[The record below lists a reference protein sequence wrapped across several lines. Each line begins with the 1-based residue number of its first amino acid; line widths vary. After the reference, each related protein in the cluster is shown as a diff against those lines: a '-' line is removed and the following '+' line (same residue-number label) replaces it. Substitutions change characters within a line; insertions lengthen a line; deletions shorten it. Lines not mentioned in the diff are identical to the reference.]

1 MSVCERWSERGGV
14 GGGRP
19 QSTGGSSPF
28 RFPPARS
35 EQQPTEVEKRGAR
48 ARAASPEPAAAGPEP
63 TALDPGGKGATASRA
78 EVVGDGATTP
88 SVAVDGEVATSPTA
102 AADAISGIGFPP
114 VVFLFEVDRRVPC
127 MAKLGG
133 GDRTGDLRIHAERSS
148 VAEIE
153 EEVMGPCAVEFGN

>member
-102 AADAISGIGFPP
+102 AADAISDQEL
-114 VVFLFEVDRRVPC
+114 VFLLWSSYLRWIDGSRVW
-127 MAKLGG
+127 
-133 GDRTGDLRIHAERSS
+133 RSS

-153 EEVMGPCAVEFGN
+153 QETCGFMRSVAQWRRLKRR